1 MSLLSVV
8 IPAFNEEQMISRMC
22 DEVRRVLEGADIS
35 YELVFVNDG
44 STDRTAEFRVRRQK
58 THG

>member
-22 DEVRRVLEGADIS
+22 DEVRRVL
-35 YELVFVNDG
+35 
-44 STDRTAEFRVRRQK
+44 QK